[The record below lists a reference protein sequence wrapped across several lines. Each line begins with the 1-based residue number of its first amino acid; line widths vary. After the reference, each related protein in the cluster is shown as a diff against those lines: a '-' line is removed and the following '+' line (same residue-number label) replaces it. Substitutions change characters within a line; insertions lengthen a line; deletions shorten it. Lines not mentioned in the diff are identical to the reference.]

1 MISIYHNPR
10 CNKSRTC
17 CLMLEDL
24 NLHPNIINYTKE
36 LFTEDTL
43 SEVIRLLKI
52 KPIELV
58 RKNEPEWKEHYK
70 GKELSNT
77 EVIKAMVKYPKL
89 IERPIVVNGNK
100 AAIGRPMEAVQAILQ
115 LNSIKKGL

>member
-1 MISIYHNPR
+1 
-10 CNKSRTC
+10 
-17 CLMLEDL
+17 MLESL
-24 NLHPNIINYTKE
+24 NIHPHIINYTKE
-36 LFTEDTL
+36 LFTENTL

-100 AAIGRPMEAVQAILQ
+100 AAIGRPMEAIQAIL
-115 LNSIKKGL
+115 

>member
-58 RKNEPEWKEHYK
+58 RKMNPNGRNIIREKNYRI
-70 GKELSNT
+70 L
-77 EVIKAMVKYPKL
+77 KL
-89 IERPIVVNGNK
+89 LK
-100 AAIGRPMEAVQAILQ
+100 LW
-115 LNSIKKGL
+115 